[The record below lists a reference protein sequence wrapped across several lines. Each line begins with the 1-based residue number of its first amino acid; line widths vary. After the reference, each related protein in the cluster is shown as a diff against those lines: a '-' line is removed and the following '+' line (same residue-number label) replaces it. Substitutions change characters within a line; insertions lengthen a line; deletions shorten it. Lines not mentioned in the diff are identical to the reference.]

1 MSGDF
6 YLLGVSASSGLP
18 SSLLSEPEVADSP
31 ILCLTTAKLSAFAG
45 LHNIPLHSQKR
56 SWYQRLLMH
65 VGGGRRPICL
75 QRRAPIVSRALP
87 SAGMPPRRSRPG
99 NCRIRKARGGW
110 WGMVAASLVRPLAFS
125 RAPKT
130 VQGRRTPLTLLHS
143 GVKPAWIPL
152 LVFVHI
158 RSPPPRPKYD
168 PQHVVAENITD
179 YQKKTKRIE
188 HY

>member
-110 WGMVAASLVRPLAFS
+110 WGMVAATSGIFKSPQNCA
-125 RAPKT
+125 RAPHPIDIAAL
-130 VQGRRTPLTLLHS
+130 RRQTS
-143 GVKPAWIPL
+143 VD
-152 LVFVHI
+152 
-158 RSPPPRPKYD
+158 PPPGLCTHSLTTTSPK
-168 PQHVVAENITD
+168 I
-179 YQKKTKRIE
+179 
-188 HY
+188 